1 MQDLLNPSDS
11 PSWGGYTRPPGPTW
25 NPPLAPGRGRLIS
38 RVVSRVGGETYFPA
52 PVCSELMS
60 GPTLQALSQVGG
72 KREQMGV

>member
-1 MQDLLNPSDS
+1 MQDFLNPSDS
-11 PSWGGYTRPPGPTW
+11 PSWGGDTGLLGPPGTHSQ
-25 NPPLAPGRGRLIS
+25 PPPRG
-38 RVVSRVGGETYFPA
+38 GTYFPA